1 MPRAT
6 LLFERKRNV
15 LRSILLSS
23 FVAFGLLV
31 GGCSGGD
38 AENEKGSSARAAS
51 LDEFCA
57 VRCSAEA
64 TCDGD
69 VDQDT
74 CKKECRRAEGL
85 AFENLRSDLVKG
97 IQACIERKDCSDVI
111 GADVAAAYAAEEGA
125 KLTIT
130 TAVESLCEAARAKVK
145 ECDGDGFDLAS
156 CYAVVKPYN
165 DSSLAA
171 AESCFDKS
179 CGAYNACL
187 GAAINVSIN

>member
-1 MPRAT
+1 M
-6 LLFERKRNV
+6 
-15 LRSILLSS
+15 RSILLSS
-23 FVAFGLLV
+23 LVAFGLIV
-31 GGCSGGD
+31 GGCAGD
-38 AENEKGSSARAAS
+38 DEDEKGSSARAAS

-69 VDQDT
+69 VDEDT
-74 CKKECRRAEGL
+74 CKNECRRAEGL

-111 GADVAAAYAAEEGA
+111 GDDVAAACAAEEGA

-130 TAVESLCEAARAKVK
+130 PAVESLCETARAKVK
-145 ECDGDGFDLAS
+145 ECEGTGFDLAG

-171 AESCFDKS
+171 AKSCFDKS
-179 CGAYNACL
+179 CRAYNACL
-187 GAAINVSIN
+187 SAAINVSID